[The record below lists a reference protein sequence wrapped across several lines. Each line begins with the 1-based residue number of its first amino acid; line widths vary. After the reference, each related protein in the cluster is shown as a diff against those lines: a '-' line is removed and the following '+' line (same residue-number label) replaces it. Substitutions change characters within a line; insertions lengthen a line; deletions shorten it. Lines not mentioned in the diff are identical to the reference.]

1 MSVLS
6 HLTDTASDLLLKGP
20 SAESIRT
27 SINTLESRLNNYFSS
42 SDLRDQITFGS
53 RPRGTNL
60 PRAADQYA
68 DVDYMVVFYG
78 DTSTKPQSL
87 LDRLRRFVESE
98 YSTSEV
104 HQSHPTI
111 LLSLNHI
118 HFDLVPAV
126 RSGNTS
132 DGTLQIPSASSSFV
146 QWQSTYPYAAAAAV
160 DKHNGENEYLSKPL
174 IRLLKYWNCQ
184 ADPYGR
190 AFDSFELEEF
200 VVGKYFY
207 PRANLK
213 DYFYGAVEGL
223 PSGYGKAQSK
233 QDRIARLK
241 EIVKKT
247 KDYEAQDMPYS
258 AETEI
263 KKAIPEFE

>member
-20 SAESIRT
+20 SAESIKT

-53 RPRGTNL
+53 WPRGTNL

-68 DVDYMVVFYG
+68 DVDYMVVFFG

-87 LDRLRRFVESE
+87 LDRLRRLVESE

-104 HQSHPTI
+104 QQSHPTI

-126 RSGNTS
+126 RSGNTF
-132 DGTLQIPSASSSFV
+132 DGTLQIQLASSSFIE
-146 QWQSTYPYAAAAAV
+146 WQAKYPYAAAAAV
-160 DKHNGENEYLSKPL
+160 DKHKGENDYLSKRL

-190 AFDSFELEEF
+190 PFTSFELEEY
-200 VVGKYFY
+200 VVAKYFY

-223 PSGYGKAQSK
+223 PSGYDKAQSK

-247 KDYEAQDMPYS
+247 KDYEAQDMPYT
-258 AETEI
+258 AESEI

>member
-1 MSVLS
+1 
-6 HLTDTASDLLLKGP
+6 
-20 SAESIRT
+20 
-27 SINTLESRLNNYFSS
+27 
-42 SDLRDQITFGS
+42 
-53 RPRGTNL
+53 
-60 PRAADQYA
+60 
-68 DVDYMVVFYG
+68 MVVFYG

-126 RSGNTS
+126 RSGNSS

-160 DKHNGENEYLSKPL
+160 DKHNGENEHLSKPL

-207 PRANLK
+207 PRNNLK

-223 PSGYGKAQSK
+223 SSGYGKAQGK

-241 EIVKKT
+241 EIIAKAKQF
-247 KDYEAQDMPYS
+247 EQDEMPFS
-258 AETEI
+258 AEAEI
-263 KKAIPEFE
+263 KKAIPEFQ

>member
-6 HLTDTASDLLLKGP
+6 HLTSTTSSLLLKGP
-20 SAESIRT
+20 SSEGIKASIE
-27 SINTLESRLNNYFSS
+27 TLESRLKSYFA
-42 SDLRDQITFGS
+42 SDDARAYITFGS
-53 RPRGTNL
+53 WPRGTNL

-78 DTSTKPQSL
+78 DTSTKPQTL
-87 LDRLRRFVESE
+87 LDRLRRFVESK

-104 HQSHPTI
+104 KQSHPTI

-126 RSGNTS
+126 RWGNST
-132 DGTLQIPSASSSFV
+132 DGTLQIPSVSSTFSE
-146 QWQSTYPYAAAAAV
+146 WQPTYPYAAAAAV
-160 DKHNGENEYLSKPL
+160 EKHNGENESLSKPL

-184 ADPYGR
+184 ADPYSRPFGS
-190 AFDSFELEEF
+190 FDLEEY

-207 PRANLK
+207 PRTNLK

-223 PSGYGKAQSK
+223 PSAWDLAQSK
-233 QDRIARLK
+233 KDRISRLK
-241 EIVKKT
+241 EIVANAKK
-247 KDYEAQDMPYS
+247 YEQDEMPAT
-258 AETEI
+258 AEAEI
-263 KKAIPEFE
+263 KKVIPEFL